1 MQRLFRETTQ
11 AEERLRLL
19 SSLALVRDDSLI
31 HRFLD
36 FLTSDDVRGH
46 EVTEGVS
53 ALASGSSVG
62 RQAAWTWLQAKRE
75 YLIQRFAGT
84 LLLSRTVSPC
94 IIPLLM
100 PSLIHVAVGES
111 GCARIRDGS
120 KGR

>member
-62 RQAAWTWLQAKRE
+62 CQAAWTWLQEKRE

-94 IIPLLM
+94 IIPLLIISCSCLHSFM
-100 PSLIHVAVGES
+100 SL
-111 GCARIRDGS
+111 
-120 KGR
+120 